1 MIELGNKTLEL
12 DEIIKVNGVVG
23 TPYPVW
29 KNNYELDGYCLQV
42 LHTRYHEVFTHYEI
56 PTYEEKLEYIKSFLQ
71 PDEICNVY
79 QFDKYIVIKHVS
91 ADIEEPSE
99 NDYKYSTYFNF
110 KSYITYSS
118 FEEAVI
124 GVCSYGLSDEYN
136 DNSKAV
142 KVLNKTM
149 SEILDPKFV
158 TTVEIINPTTR
169 ELQQGENVE
178 PKNEVVT
185 SRSCNDSSTSNL
197 QQEKNAEIN
206 EVIQTTNSSSLESEY
221 VEEYKNNKEVFATR
235 EVTGD
240 EAVAFAKAGVKLWN
254 KDLSGFHT
262 YERYYGEMKVFYN
275 SADETE
281 KLLTLGTLEIISAR
295 VWKVEEGN

>member
-29 KNNYELDGYCLQV
+29 KNNYQLEGYCLQV
-42 LHTRYHEVFTHYEI
+42 LYTRHHEVFTHYEI
-56 PTYEEKLEYIKSFLQ
+56 PTYEEKLKYIKAFLQ

-91 ADIEEPSE
+91 VDIDEPSE

-136 DNSKAV
+136 DRLKAML
-142 KVLNKTM
+142 VLNETIA
-149 SEILDPKFV
+149 EIHEPKFV
-158 TTVEIINPTTR
+158 TTVEIIDSTTR
-169 ELQQGENVE
+169 ELQQEENVE
-178 PKNEVVT
+178 VNNEVAT
-185 SRSCNDSSTSNL
+185 SHSCNDSSTSKL
-197 QQEKNAEIN
+197 QQEKNTEIN
-206 EVIQTTNSSSLESEY
+206 EVIETTNSSSLEMEY
-221 VEEYKNNKEVFATR
+221 VEDYKNSTGGFAMR

-240 EAVAFAKAGVKLWN
+240 EATALAKAGAKLWFE
-254 KDLSGFHT
+254 DLSGFHT
-262 YERYYGEMKVFYN
+262 YENYCGEMKVFYN

-281 KLLTLGTLEIISAR
+281 KLFTLGTLETISAR
-295 VWKVEEGN
+295 VYKVEEGK